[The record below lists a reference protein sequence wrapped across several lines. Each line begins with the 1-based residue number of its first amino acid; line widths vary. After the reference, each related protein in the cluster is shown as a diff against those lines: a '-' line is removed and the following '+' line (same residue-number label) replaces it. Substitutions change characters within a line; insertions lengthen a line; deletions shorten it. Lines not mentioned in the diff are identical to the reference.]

1 MKTRVVCLPPG
12 QLQPEMIVAAAV
24 TTPQGAILFAAGAV
38 LDEHS
43 LEQLR
48 RRAVEFVT
56 VSVPDSRDEAT
67 IAREVAEATT
77 RVDYIFRGTHSSAR
91 AALRETVLRYRRSQ
105 AE

>member
-1 MKTRVVCLPPG
+1 
-12 QLQPEMIVAAAV
+12 MIVLTAV

-43 LEQLR
+43 LAQLR
-48 RRAVEFVT
+48 RRAIEFVT
-56 VSVPDSRDEAT
+56 VTVPDSRDAAN
-67 IAREVAEATT
+67 IARELAEATA
-77 RVDYIFRGTHSSAR
+77 RVDFLFRGPGSSAR

>member
-12 QLQPEMIVAAAV
+12 QLQPGMIVAAPIV
-24 TTPQGAILFAAGAV
+24 GSQGAVLFAAGCT
-38 LDEHS
+38 LDEYG

-48 RRAVEFVT
+48 RRTIEFVT

-67 IAREVAEATT
+67 IAREIAEATA
-77 RVDYIFRGTHSSAR
+77 RVETIFRGTGSTAR
-91 AALRETVLRYRRSQ
+91 AALRDTVLNYRRKQ